1 MKALALLGLLSAAA
15 LAQTADEGPKETGGE
30 PPGAEAPDAGTGGP
44 APVSDVPPLPAEAV
58 DGGTAE
64 LPEAAPPPP
73 AETVVVGTPVHRTA
87 GSLHV
92 LKNERLERFE
102 LDDPHAVL
110 QTVPGVYVRGED
122 GYGLRPNIGL
132 RGASSDR
139 SKKVTLLEDG
149 VLLGPAPYSAPAAY
163 YFPMMTRMTSVRV
176 LKGPAA
182 IQYGPQTVG
191 GAIDLVS
198 RDAPSDLTGGADVAA
213 GSYGDFKLHLYG
225 GMGDENTGGL
235 LEGVHLRSGGF
246 KQLDGGGD
254 TGFERTELVLRLKHR
269 FEVGRAAH
277 TLALKLGFAQE
288 ESNETYLGLSDADFR
303 AQPLRRYL
311 ASQLDHM
318 SWTRTQLNLSHELA
332 AGPLTLK
339 TVAYRHDMHRSW
351 RKVNRFLL
359 DPKVEPEPEQYQGL
373 AIADVLETPSAYAP
387 YYGVLTGSANSA
399 SATDPDKLLMIG
411 PNQRDYVSTGIQTTA
426 RFSFATGPLK
436 HAVELSARYHYDAIR
451 RRHTE
456 DFFHV
461 VDGALVNAG
470 KPTLLTAANLDET
483 HAGSF
488 YVNDAVSIGPVTI
501 TPGLRVEVIRS
512 EHQDHR
518 TNERSFGAVN
528 VPLPGV
534 GVHWAAWNRLGIF
547 AGVYRGFSPPA
558 PGASS
563 ASLPELTASFEYG
576 ARWARRDEKLEVV
589 GFFNDYANLTDICTF
604 SNGCLNESLDR
615 QFDAGHAQ
623 IYGLEV
629 AGEKTFRPHGLVSIP
644 LSAAYTLTGTALLN
658 AFSSDDPL
666 LGNVEV
672 GDELPYVPAHQ
683 LNLAAG
689 INVWRF
695 GVHAQ
700 FNLVSPMREEAGQGP
715 VEPGLAT
722 DWQATLDLVANAQVT
737 DWLELYF
744 NARNVTD
751 QHAIVSRRPYGARPN
766 APRTFLG
773 GLKLRY

>member
-1 MKALALLGLLSAAA
+1 M
-15 LAQTADEGPKETGGE
+15 
-30 PPGAEAPDAGTGGP
+30 
-44 APVSDVPPLPAEAV
+44 
-58 DGGTAE
+58 
-64 LPEAAPPPP
+64 
-73 AETVVVGTPVHRTA
+73 VGTPVHRTA

-110 QTVPGVYVRGED
+110 QSVPGVYVRGED

-163 YFPMMTRMTSVRV
+163 YFPMMTRITSVRV
-176 LKGPAA
+176 LKGPSA

-198 RDAPSDLTGGADVAA
+198 RDVPSDLSAGADLAA
-213 GSYGDFKLHLYG
+213 GSHGDFKAHLYG

-235 LEGVHLRSGGF
+235 LEGVHLRSSGF
-246 KQLDGGGD
+246 KELDGGGD
-254 TGFERTELVLRLKHR
+254 TGFERTELLLRLRHR
-269 FEVGRAAH
+269 FELGRTAH
-277 TLALKLGFAQE
+277 TLALKVGYAQE
-288 ESNETYLGLSDADFR
+288 ESDETYLGLSDADFR
-303 AQPLRRYL
+303 DQPLRRYL
-311 ASQLDHM
+311 ASQFDHM
-318 SWTRTQLNLSHELA
+318 SWTRTQFVGSHELS

-339 TVAYRHDMHRSW
+339 TVAYRHDFHRSW
-351 RKVNRFLL
+351 RKVNRFR
-359 DPKVEPEPEQYQGL
+359 GA
-373 AIADVLETPSAYAP
+373 AIADVLQNPGSPRNAIF
-387 YYGVLTGSANSA
+387 YGVLTGAENG
-399 SATDPDKLLMIG
+399 TTPDEEVMIG
-411 PNQRDYVSTGIQTTA
+411 PNQRDFVSTGIQTTA
-426 RFSFATGPLK
+426 RFNFATGPFK
-436 HAVELSARYHYDAIR
+436 HAVELSARYHYDSIR

-456 DFFHV
+456 DSFQV
-461 VDGALVNAG
+461 VDGALVSTG
-470 KPTLLTAANLDET
+470 KPTELTADNKDQT
-483 HAGSF
+483 HAGAF
-488 YVNDAVSIGPVTI
+488 YLNDAVSIGPVTI

-512 EHQDHR
+512 EHADAL
-518 TNERSFGAVN
+518 TGERSFGKVD

-534 GVHWAAWNRLGIF
+534 GVHWAAWKRLGIF

-558 PGASS
+558 PGEPS
-563 ASLPELTASFEYG
+563 AALPELTASFEYG
-576 ARWARRDEKLEVV
+576 ARWARRDERLEAV

-604 SNGCLNESLDR
+604 SNGCLADNLDR
-615 QFDAGHAQ
+615 QFDAGRAQ

-629 AGEKTFRPHGLVSIP
+629 AGEKTFRPHGLVTIP
-644 LSAAYTLTGTALLN
+644 LSVAYTLTGTALLT
-658 AFSSDDPL
+658 AFDSADPQ

-689 INVWRF
+689 ISVWRF

-700 FNLVSPMREEAGQGP
+700 FNLISPMREEAGQGP
-715 VEPGLAT
+715 LARGKAT
-722 DWQATLDLVANAQVT
+722 DWQATLDVVANAQVT

-744 NARNVTD
+744 NARNLTD
-751 QHAIVSRRPYGARPN
+751 QHAISSRRPYGARPN

-773 GLKLRY
+773 GLKIRY